1 MPQRRSSSLAKRC
14 PSCSRTRRSH
24 SESSRRE
31 GRERGCAPPSHC
43 TTTPAG
49 CRSMADSHK
58 RPRSASGSS
67 DSSGSLSTPPS
78 PSNKVYRS
86 SSPSQCVTRSVT
98 SCNTVKL
105 TLRRAATGRSGPAR
119 SRPRATAPPRPSPPP
134 PPSKRT
140 TASTMPSYVPPHLRP
155 LTSRSV
161 RARRSGTGT
170 GRMEGE
176 RGFAAGSFR
185 MRGCCSCI

>member
-1 MPQRRSSSLAKRC
+1 MKRC
-14 PSCSRTRRSH
+14 PSCSRTRRIH
-24 SESSRRE
+24 SELSRLE
-31 GRERGCAPPSHC
+31 GRERGCDPPSHR
-43 TTTPAG
+43 TIAPAG
-49 CRSMADSHK
+49 CCNMADSHK

-67 DSSGSLSTPPS
+67 ASSDSLSAPPS
-78 PSNKVYRS
+78 PSTKVYRS

-105 TLRRAATGRSGPAR
+105 ALRSAATGRSGPAR

-170 GRMEGE
+170 GRTGGR

-185 MRGCCSCI
+185 TRGCCSCI